1 MAKSKII
8 KELVNE
14 EISIEKALKRI
25 LLLANDIENEDLKLW
40 VEKEL
45 NGYDNGDDIP
55 DYRILGSL
63 SLIYSGI
70 NGGFQVKNSPLPMT
84 YLKPETFD
92 DIKKIKIFEP
102 IGSIQD
108 KANNKEG
115 TLHMDR
121 TYLASEV
128 YNNTFDGLTGIQC
141 MSISQVFDRTQFGN
155 IVKRVN
161 LKALD
166 ILMRLEKEF
175 GNLDKLDI
183 ETKDVDTMENLS
195 KDLKV
200 VIYEDKSIHYEK
212 SRVKNSPIVKDTAKV
227 DMKKTKTK
235 NVNSNI
241 GKGENNIEKHTDI
254 KSEVNIKQDE
264 NRKKSWFSK
273 LFCKI
278 HKEEK

>member
-25 LLLANDIENEDLKLW
+25 LLLANDIENNDLKQW

-45 NGYDNGDDIP
+45 NGYDDSDDIP

-63 SLIYSGI
+63 NLIYSGI
-70 NGGFQVKNSPLPMT
+70 NGGFQVKNSPLPMIC
-84 YLKPETFD
+84 LNSETFD

-141 MSISQVFDRTQFGN
+141 MSISQVFDRYQFSN

-175 GNLDKLDI
+175 GNLDKLDV
-183 ETKDVDTMENLS
+183 ETKDIDTMENLA

-200 VIYEDKSIHYEK
+200 VVYDKSIHYEK
-212 SRVKNSPIVKDTAKV
+212 SKVKNSPIVTDAAKV
-227 DMKKTKTK
+227 DMKKNKTK
-235 NVNSNI
+235 NFNSNT
-241 GKGENNIEKHTDI
+241 GKGNNNIEKHTDI
-254 KSEVNIKQDE
+254 KTDIKLEANIEQCKK
-264 NRKKSWFSK
+264 RKKSWLEK
-273 LFCKI
+273 LFRRK
-278 HKEEK
+278 